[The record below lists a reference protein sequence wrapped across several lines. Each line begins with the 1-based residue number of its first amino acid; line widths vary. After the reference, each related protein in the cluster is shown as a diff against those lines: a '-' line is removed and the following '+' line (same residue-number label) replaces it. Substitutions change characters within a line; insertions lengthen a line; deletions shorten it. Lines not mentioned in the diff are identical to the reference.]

1 MGAPQTADKPCYRIQ
16 PTSYSAVDSSSQE
29 ALTALLAPAADPC
42 DDPAAVAAAAAAV
55 SSSGI
60 ASGTGSAR
68 DSSSGND
75 PPQSARHQQQLCGSN
90 VVGGDLEPGAWQGP
104 AVMPAVKRRGLGSSP
119 QQQHHEQQQQQQVVL
134 QQQCHLAGAS
144 VARPKRQQALLT
156 APQAQQPDVQLSDFM
171 AVHAA
176 VSSDGVAPVHR
187 SVSQLRLEQ
196 QQQQQGLLSVQP
208 PQLQLVRQVDRFA
221 GSLQS
226 SSCSSSPCSS
236 SSKGERS
243 WLKLQWQKLSGSLH
257 KRKATDSKS
266 RGVGQMHTGAVAA
279 SAAGWGRPSTAPG
292 HLTDYTVSKA
302 GSMADGDMESRR
314 RSGGSSS
321 SSPGRVSRSWRR
333 STGSAAA
340 QHEPEQVAS
349 GSGHGSLLQAC
360 GQRGLLR
367 GHASTGPGPGE
378 AVALQHAAVAADL
391 LKQQQGTLR
400 APACEL
406 GAESQIGKQHD
417 IYTQQ
422 QQQQQ
427 EEAAELAHQASSSRE
442 EQQQQ
447 QRRSAFAGAVLLAD
461 LWDPDEHPHASSI
474 AAAAAARTMG
484 LAAVSNTAHFPH
496 KSAPSSRS
504 QSVDGAPQ
512 LCASHARLMPPAAMA
527 AAAAAAAAGV
537 WTGSCGNLQMLPL
550 SAGGRPQ
557 GRLQPSRSSS
567 QLSLDVA
574 PCGMATGSNDNGG
587 HGSSSVRHSAS
598 FTSLQVL
605 RRQNSNLSTG
615 GRRSSRLGGSSS
627 ARGLHGGG
635 SSGGGGNGSNCVA
648 VEASRLANLQQQQ
661 QGSLS
666 CRSSYDSLGI
676 SSPAPSLAGM
686 GLSRCGTPLSM
697 QALSASET
705 PQASARAAM
714 AGLPP
719 GPFVHDAPVHH
730 PADAM
735 AGGVGCVGANDP
747 AWLQH
752 QQQHALDAMTPGV
765 GCGTSSRM
773 QAAFLP
779 SLNTWA
785 NTPMAAEQ
793 LSASCCGSPGLCS
806 PLSRPSSPAGM
817 PDSMI
822 PRGGSSSGGCS
833 MVQLAAAA
841 RQWQPSTTPHLQ
853 RCMSASGALTRST
866 SCGSSLAAAAAAA
879 RAAALPT
886 TRICSLPG
894 VVSTHAALAAGGH
907 LVHTMSGNL
916 GAALAAAAAAGGVE
930 EGEAAAVA
938 PQLALGAALGPE
950 AFMPLGVGV
959 NDWLALPRAPE
970 HLMWRQPQGKMRPLP
985 GHRTHYH
992 SDSAIQAV
1000 QWPAAAASPNPAA
1013 AAAAAVQPPAAVAA
1027 AAAAAGSAAGLQQPV
1042 GVAAAVDEVLVR
1054 ASTPGVDGVLVSGGG
1069 AIAPGPSMEASLL
1082 ALQTKTIKCSMCGV
1096 SGLGAGVWAV
1106 VMVVGW
1112 FWVDLWV
1119 GWDTCKQAT
1128 SMLCHYL
1135 S

>member
-1 MGAPQTADKPCYRIQ
+1 MGAQQAADTPCYPIQ
-16 PTSYSAVDSSSQE
+16 PTSYSAADSSAQE
-29 ALTALLAPAADPC
+29 ACTAVLPAAAGPC
-42 DDPAAVAAAAAAV
+42 DDPAAVAAAADSSTGIV
-55 SSSGI
+55 SGTDTVADSRGSDDPPSSGH
-60 ASGTGSAR
+60 
-68 DSSSGND
+68 
-75 PPQSARHQQQLCGSN
+75 HQQQLCGKD
-90 VVGGDLEPGAWQGP
+90 VAGDLKPCAWQGSAAAP
-104 AVMPAVKRRGLGSSP
+104 AVTGQGLGSSP

-144 VARPKRQQALLT
+144 VKGPQRQQALLA
-156 APQAQQPDVQLSDFM
+156 APQAQQPDEQLSDFM

-196 QQQQQGLLSVQP
+196 QQQQPGLLSVQP
-208 PQLQLVRQVDRFA
+208 PQLQLVRQADRCA

-226 SSCSSSPCSS
+226 SSCSSSPGSS
-236 SSKGERS
+236 NSKGERS

-257 KRKATDSKS
+257 KGRKASNSRS
-266 RGVGQMHTGAVAA
+266 RGVGQMYPGDAVAA
-279 SAAGWGRPSTAPG
+279 AGWRRPSTAPG

-302 GSMADGDMESRR
+302 GSDGDMALRR
-314 RSGGSSS
+314 RSSSSS
-321 SSPGRVSRSWRR
+321 SSPGRGSRSWRR
-333 STGSAAA
+333 STGSTAA
-340 QHEPEQVAS
+340 QQEPEQGQHMLQGAC
-349 GSGHGSLLQAC
+349 GSGHR
-360 GQRGLLR
+360 RGLLR
-367 GHASTGPGPGE
+367 GRASTGQVADE
-378 AVALQHAAVAADL
+378 AFPHAALAADL
-391 LKQQQGTLR
+391 LEQQQSTHG
-400 APACEL
+400 APAHEL
-406 GAESQIGKQHD
+406 GAEGHVGRQQN
-417 IYTQQ
+417 IY

-427 EEAAELAHQASSSRE
+427 EAAAELVHEASSTPAE
-442 EQQQQ
+442 QQQQQ
-447 QRRSAFAGAVLLAD
+447 QRRSAFAGAVPLAD

-484 LAAVSNTAHFPH
+484 LAAASNIAHFPH

-512 LCASHARLMPPAAMA
+512 LCASTARLMSPAAMA
-527 AAAAAAAAGV
+527 AAATAAGV
-537 WTGSCGNLQMLPL
+537 WTGSCGNLQMLP
-550 SAGGRPQ
+550 SSAAAAGGRQQ

-574 PCGMATGSNDNGG
+574 PCSMATGSNENGSR
-587 HGSSSVRHSAS
+587 GSSSVRHNAS

-627 ARGLHGGG
+627 ARSVHGGG
-635 SSGGGGNGSNCVA
+635 SSGGGGNGSNGVA

-661 QGSLS
+661 QGALS

-676 SSPAPSLAGM
+676 SSPVPSLAGM

-697 QALSASET
+697 HAVSASET
-705 PQASARAAM
+705 PQGSARAA
-714 AGLPP
+714 ATGLPP
-719 GPFVHDAPVHH
+719 GPFVHGAPVHH

-747 AWLQH
+747 AWLQ
-752 QQQHALDAMTPGV
+752 QQQQQTLDVVTPVV
-765 GCGTSSRM
+765 GCGTSSRL
-773 QAAFLP
+773 QATFLP

-793 LSASCCGSPGLCS
+793 LSPSCCGSPALCS
-806 PLSRPSSPAGM
+806 PSSRPSSPAVM
-817 PDSMI
+817 ADLLV
-822 PRGGSSSGGCS
+822 PRGGSSGGGCS
-833 MVQLAAAA
+833 MVELAAAA
-841 RQWQPSTTPHLQ
+841 RQWQPSTTPHLH

-866 SCGSSLAAAAAAA
+866 SYGSSLAAAAAAA
-879 RAAALPT
+879 RAAAVPA

-894 VVSTHAALAAGGH
+894 VVSTHAALVAGGH

-916 GAALAAAAAAGGVE
+916 GAVVAAAAAAGGAE
-930 EGEAAAVA
+930 EGEAAAME
-938 PQLALGAALGPE
+938 PQLAFGAAQGPE
-950 AFMPLGVGV
+950 AFMPPGVGV

-970 HLMWRQPQGKMRPLP
+970 HHMWRQPQGKMRPLP

-1000 QWPAAAASPNPAA
+1000 QWPAAAAAASPNPAAA
-1013 AAAAAVQPPAAVAA
+1013 AAAAAVQPPAAVAV
-1027 AAAAAGSAAGLQQPV
+1027 AAAAGSAAGLQQPV
-1042 GVAAAVDEVLVR
+1042 GVAAAVDGVLVR

-1096 SGLGAGVWAV
+1096 SGPGVWGPGSGDCGDG
-1106 VMVVGW
+1106 GW
-1112 FWVDLWV
+1112 WFC
-1119 GWDTCKQAT
+1119 GCDTCKQAIA
-1128 SMLCHYL
+1128 L
-1135 S
+1135 